1 MQFFRKTMFGVLGLC
16 SLPALANDHNQFDY
30 FGLNIQK
37 SSYQNIQF
45 LPQINPVALAP
56 LTYKETLSGTGF
68 RGFIGHQFNH
78 YVALEAGVNFYGKAD
93 FRVTQETTGADGKPS
108 YKTVQSGGFETSA
121 GDLRVVGTYPISDS
135 FYLKANLGALLWN
148 NELTTLAGSV
158 ATPEPKKTSDNG
170 VSAIAGL
177 GVGYGLNSKVAIT
190 LDVEKTKIAG
200 IHTQNIGLSLLIRI

>member
-1 MQFFRKTMFGVLGLC
+1 MQFFAKTIIGLAGLC
-16 SLPALANDHNQFDY
+16 SLQALANNNNQFDY

-45 LPQINPVALAP
+45 SPQINPVALAP
-56 LTYKETLSGTGF
+56 LTYAENLSGNGA

-121 GDLRVVGTYPISDS
+121 GDLRVVGTYPISER

-148 NELTTLAGSV
+148 NELTTLEGST
-158 ATPEPKKTSDNG
+158 AAPETKKTSDNG
-170 VSAIAGL
+170 ISAIAGV
-177 GVGYGLNSKVAIT
+177 GVGYGFNNKVAVT
-190 LDVEKTKIAG
+190 LDFEQTKIAG
-200 IHTQNIGLSLLIRI
+200 IKTQNLGLSLIIRI